1 MKFIA
6 LLFSLVIACNGLLGQ
21 NLIGHKYDDIRNH
34 LKTNRKD
41 LSFNKVNNT
50 NFNYLKY
57 TDSSD
62 SQTMLFFLDDDSICR
77 SIRIICDASSKSL
90 RIKEFNSIYR
100 KRGETKWI
108 DKQEGKEYLIE
119 LTDETW
125 ASVFTFSPVK

>member
-1 MKFIA
+1 MKLIA
-6 LLFSLVIACNGLLGQ
+6 LLFFLIFACNGLSGQ
-21 NLIGHKYDDIRNH
+21 NLIGHKYDDIRNY

-50 NFNYLKY
+50 KFNYLKY

-77 SIRIICDASSKSL
+77 SIRIICDASSKSQ

-100 KRGETKWI
+100 KRGENKWI
-108 DKQEGKEYLIE
+108 DKHEGKDYLIE